1 MSSISH
7 SGPDAIVTVK
17 VTYDGVIRRAKMPL
31 REMLPRVL
39 EEHIRSFL
47 QIAADTKIMIE
58 RYSDS
63 AAAFVM
69 LDPSNMAVYKQLYR
83 AAKAKSK
90 LKLRVSVLP
99 NNNKAVPKPV
109 TVEDAPEVAE
119 TAAADKT
126 EPTKA
131 DSSPPVKTAS
141 AGSSRTTV
149 SREYDATLLQE
160 AAKLIQDHRADFDN
174 RIRYIMKSNDE
185 LSNLTSQLASCKP
198 FKTTPAAP
206 GFSSPL
212 SPVSP
217 AVSATFAVCCNSCEK
232 NIPDAHYH
240 CSTCDDGDF
249 DLCQS
254 CVGQGITCY
263 SEDHWLIK
271 RTMSNGQIVNST
283 TETIAPK
290 PKARPAP
297 EFQPAEPADDITVP
311 VCDRTSVEESAFSTP
326 LPADTRWPVFG
337 NMRTCN
343 QCVRELP
350 EREFLHCTN
359 CEDYD
364 LCQPCFARDTHGH
377 HPKHGFTTAV
387 PDIKM
392 PAHIR
397 AKMTPGRNQVHHAI
411 CDGCDTYITGI
422 RHKCLDCPDWD
433 YCAECVQNAHFVHPS
448 HRFAA
453 VYEPLTDLHASDV
466 AHSVHNGIRC
476 DGPLCSATQATSAYI
491 RGIRYKCAVC
501 HDLDFCANCE
511 ASPANEHNKTHPL
524 IKFKTPVRHVSVT
537 TSGEHQDGKRMPA
550 MGDRLSTSSKATETA
565 PSSPANAINAVQ
577 TVVDVKPVE
586 AIIPPPCPAEG
597 PMPIPQLQPESELR
611 EEDLRAVFLRDSI
624 ADGTMFPP
632 NHVFQQTWI
641 LRNEGKT
648 AWPAGC
654 SVKFVGGDYM
664 GRVDSAHPAGISELV
679 SASES
684 TICYPPLAPGAECA
698 FSALLRTPSRPG
710 KMISYWRLTTPDGMR
725 FGHRLWCEV
734 IVRAAAVPD
743 VKRTAPSSSPVSAPP
758 VVKTEVNDDSQTSSM
773 MIFPKLEKESP
784 SASMLEETQVEPT
797 EAASKDE
804 TDKYDED
811 DEWDASEDGFMTD
824 EEYDIL
830 DASDEEFLEEQQKRL
845 LNR

>member
-1 MSSISH
+1 
-7 SGPDAIVTVK
+7 
-17 VTYDGVIRRAKMPL
+17 
-31 REMLPRVL
+31 
-39 EEHIRSFL
+39 
-47 QIAADTKIMIE
+47 
-58 RYSDS
+58 
-63 AAAFVM
+63 
-69 LDPSNMAVYKQLYR
+69 
-83 AAKAKSK
+83 
-90 LKLRVSVLP
+90 
-99 NNNKAVPKPV
+99 
-109 TVEDAPEVAE
+109 
-119 TAAADKT
+119 
-126 EPTKA
+126 
-131 DSSPPVKTAS
+131 
-141 AGSSRTTV
+141 
-149 SREYDATLLQE
+149 
-160 AAKLIQDHRADFDN
+160 
-174 RIRYIMKSNDE
+174 
-185 LSNLTSQLASCKP
+185 
-198 FKTTPAAP
+198 
-206 GFSSPL
+206 
-212 SPVSP
+212 
-217 AVSATFAVCCNSCEK
+217 
-232 NIPDAHYH
+232 
-240 CSTCDDGDF
+240 
-249 DLCQS
+249 
-254 CVGQGITCY
+254 
-263 SEDHWLIK
+263 
-271 RTMSNGQIVNST
+271 
-283 TETIAPK
+283 
-290 PKARPAP
+290 
-297 EFQPAEPADDITVP
+297 
-311 VCDRTSVEESAFSTP
+311 
-326 LPADTRWPVFG
+326 
-337 NMRTCN
+337 
-343 QCVRELP
+343 
-350 EREFLHCTN
+350 
-359 CEDYD
+359 
-364 LCQPCFARDTHGH
+364 
-377 HPKHGFTTAV
+377 
-387 PDIKM
+387 
-392 PAHIR
+392 
-397 AKMTPGRNQVHHAI
+397 
-411 CDGCDTYITGI
+411 
-422 RHKCLDCPDWD
+422 
-433 YCAECVQNAHFVHPS
+433 
-448 HRFAA
+448 
-453 VYEPLTDLHASDV
+453 
-466 AHSVHNGIRC
+466 
-476 DGPLCSATQATSAYI
+476 
-491 RGIRYKCAVC
+491 
-501 HDLDFCANCE
+501 
-511 ASPANEHNKTHPL
+511 
-524 IKFKTPVRHVSVT
+524 
-537 TSGEHQDGKRMPA
+537 MPA

-624 ADGTMFPP
+624 ADGTIFPP

-804 TDKYDED
+804 ADKYDED